1 LTRVRIRGIYSTAL
15 TKLLLDQGFDI
26 VQPSVAI
33 KERFKLKKFDEPP
46 DLDVYDRPD
55 RQGVHALGKDEA
67 LNAFVSTL
75 KFFLVDVIVR
85 RWKVAPEG
93 IYKGLVKGVD
103 PTAQSVLV
111 DIGPATGRVANKEIR
126 SPKQGCFIVQ
136 VEGIT
141 AGTKEPILTTEIKIP
156 GKYAIL
162 VPGRGVKISRK
173 VQDWQTR
180 SRLSK
185 LGEELAP
192 PGWGILWRTA
202 ASGQSPETLRDEVI
216 NLTRKGQSILERA
229 EEVGAPTVL
238 WEESRFADVEFPAL
252 SKEGLDEARGSIAPT
267 LRRHHYYKACGGRVS
282 SALEMAEALLER
294 GRPRGEVES
303 LFKQTVEGEYPIEG
317 FMIGIE
323 HAKLD
328 GQLFNLGPAQIEALD
343 DASSMIRFRRNFER
357 EGTYD
362 GLGTHKEPGDY
373 AVTEARMGEWFFKTS
388 YFSKDGQY
396 KGTYVNLNTPME
408 FYPRG
413 IRYVDLEVDI
423 CLWPDG
429 RVKKLDEEK
438 LDTAAAE
445 GLVTEKLTKVVKE
458 KMEGLMKDVS
468 RLRE

>member
-15 TKLLLDQGFDI
+15 TKLLLDRGFDI
-26 VQPSVAI
+26 VQPSAAI
-33 KERFKLKKFDEPP
+33 KERFRLKECDEPP

-55 RQGVHALGKDEA
+55 RQGIHALGNEEA
-67 LNAFVSTL
+67 LNPFISSL
-75 KFFLVDVIVR
+75 KFHLVDIIIR

-103 PTAQSVLV
+103 PTASSILV

-126 SPKQGCFIVQ
+126 SPTQGCVIVQ
-136 VEGIT
+136 VEGRM

-162 VPGRGVKISRK
+162 VPGHQVKISRK
-173 VQDWQTR
+173 IQDWQTR
-180 SRLSK
+180 SRLSE
-185 LGEELAP
+185 LGEEMAP

-202 ASGQSPETLRDEVI
+202 ASGQPPETLRDEII

-229 EEVGAPTVL
+229 ESVGAPAAL
-238 WEESRFADVEFPAL
+238 WEESHFVDVEFPAL
-252 SKEGLDEARGSIAPT
+252 SKEGLDEARGSVAPT
-267 LRRHHYYKACGGRVS
+267 LRGHHYYKACGGRVS
-282 SALEMAEALLER
+282 SALEMAEELLER

-303 LFKQTVEGEYPIEG
+303 LFKQTVEAEYPIEG
-317 FMIGIE
+317 SMIGIE
-323 HAKLD
+323 HVKLD

-362 GLGTHKEPGDY
+362 GLGARKEPGDY
-373 AVTEARMGEWFFKTS
+373 AVTEARVGEWFFKTS
-388 YFSKDGQY
+388 YFSKDGRY
-396 KGTYVNLNTPME
+396 KGTYVNLNTPIE
-408 FYPRG
+408 FYPHG

-445 GLVTEKLTKVVKE
+445 GMVTERLTKIVKE
-458 KMEGLMKDVS
+458 KMEGLMKDLHV
-468 RLRE
+468 